1 MLVLPISMIAALALG
16 YLLVHSLLSRERHW
30 LFSALL
36 AACALQTVLVS
47 LVQHY
52 GFDTLLP
59 LQPVTATVI
68 PVLAWVTFQTTA
80 LRPFDA
86 GRDLP
91 HLALPALAAFSVVFA
106 REAIDFVVVGAFLAY
121 GAAIL
126 FTLRQGAD
134 GLALIRLETGDWPC
148 LIWRAIAAAL
158 ILSAVSDAAIT
169 ASQVLGLGW
178 LQPWII
184 SLSSS
189 ISLALVGALCLSQSL
204 TGGGETEDRPAR
216 PPDPGDAEQD
226 AETLERL
233 KTLIGEEGLYLDPDL
248 TLARLSRRLRL
259 PAKRV
264 SAAINRVTGENVSRY
279 VNEFRIRRACERL
292 RAGDSVTAAMLN
304 SGFNTKSNFNRE
316 FLRILGASPSAWL
329 ARERL
334 REPVPIPRE
343 RKTR

>member
-1 MLVLPISMIAALALG
+1 MLVLPISMVGALALG

-36 AACALQTVLVS
+36 AACALQTVMVS
-47 LVQHY
+47 LVQYY
-52 GFDTLLP
+52 GVEQLHL

-91 HLALPALAAFSVVFA
+91 YLALPALAAFSVVFA
-106 REAIDFVVVGAFLAY
+106 QEAVDFVVIGTFLAY

-126 FTLRQGAD
+126 FKLRQGAD
-134 GLALIRLETGDWPC
+134 GLALIRLEAGDWPC
-148 LIWRAIAAAL
+148 LIWRTIAVVL
-158 ILSAVSDAAIT
+158 ILSAVSDAAI
-169 ASQVLGLGW
+169 SVLHGLGLGW
-178 LQPWII
+178 LQPWVI

-189 ISLALVGALCLSQSL
+189 LSLALIGALCLSRSL
-204 TGGGETEDRPAR
+204 IGGEEAEDRPAR
-216 PPDPGDAEQD
+216 DPDPSDAEQD
-226 AETLERL
+226 AETMERL
-233 KTLIGEEGLYLDPDL
+233 KALIGEEGLYLDPDL

-292 RAGDSVTAAMLN
+292 KAGDSVTAAMLN

-316 FLRILGASPSAWL
+316 FLRILGTSPSAWL
-329 ARERL
+329 AKERL
-334 REPVPIPRE
+334 RAPVPIPRE
-343 RKTR
+343 RKAR